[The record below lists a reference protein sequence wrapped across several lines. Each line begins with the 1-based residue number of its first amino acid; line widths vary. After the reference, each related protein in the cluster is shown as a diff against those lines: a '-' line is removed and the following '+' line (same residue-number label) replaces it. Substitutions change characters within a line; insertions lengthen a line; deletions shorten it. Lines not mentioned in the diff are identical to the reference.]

1 MCGGLGLRCVG
12 RGGSCTGCG
21 TLCRRGGA
29 AGAFQHAG
37 HELLVQRGRQL
48 LCVIING
55 QNGVAV
61 IAAGTGVGG
70 VAVFTHGGQHP
81 LPAGAAGQAAVH
93 RDAVLGVQRHRRQQG
108 AVAAA
113 QIQRKGAPGPCV
125 RQLEQQLVHPGSVLR
140 TEMQPVRLGKE
151 LGAAALLL
159 NDLDLHLKTFLSVFC
174 LIVSRP
180 DSDGESV
187 LCFHKFLCFGILP
200 EGVFRGKFAQIPVGQ
215 RRGGGRKCRC
225 AKPAIQGR
233 LPCCR
238 NGPKVQFP
246 VRKIQNKC

>member
-1 MCGGLGLRCVG
+1 M
-12 RGGSCTGCG
+12 
-21 TLCRRGGA
+21 
-29 AGAFQHAG
+29 
-37 HELLVQRGRQL
+37 
-48 LCVIING
+48 
-55 QNGVAV
+55 
-61 IAAGTGVGG
+61 
-70 VAVFTHGGQHP
+70 
-81 LPAGAAGQAAVH
+81 
-93 RDAVLGVQRHRRQQG
+93 LGVQRHRRQQG

-125 RQLEQQLVHPGSVLR
+125 RQLEQQLVHPGGVLR

-174 LIVSRP
+174 LIVPQP
-180 DSDGESV
+180 DSGGEGV
-187 LCFHKFLCFGILP
+187 PFFHQFLHFGILP
-200 EGVFRGKFAQIPVGQ
+200 EGIFRGKFAQIPVGQ
-215 RRGGGRKCRC
+215 RRGSGRESRC

-233 LPCCR
+233 LPCSR